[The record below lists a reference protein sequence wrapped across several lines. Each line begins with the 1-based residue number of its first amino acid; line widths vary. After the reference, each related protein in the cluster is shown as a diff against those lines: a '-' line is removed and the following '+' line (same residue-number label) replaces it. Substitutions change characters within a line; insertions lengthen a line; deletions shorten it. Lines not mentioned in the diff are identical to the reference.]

1 MGVHPFADLPKVLH
15 DRTAEALKLV
25 TGIAQEVTR
34 HAGAYVAS
42 ETPVDKGVAR
52 SNWVASIDHRAEG
65 MIPAYAPGS
74 HLGIGEEANLRA
86 AMNQHNLV
94 TAQFDASRNST
105 LHVTNNTD
113 YIGELNYTDHS
124 PQATP
129 GFFER
134 AFPYAITKV
143 RGMWRLKP

>member
-1 MGVHPFADLPKVLH
+1 MGVHPFEDLPKVLH

-25 TGIAQEVTR
+25 TGIAQEATR
-34 HAGAYVAS
+34 QAGAYVAS

-52 SNWVASIDHRAEG
+52 SNWIATIDKPAEG
-65 MIPAYAPGS
+65 TIPAYAPGS

-86 AMNQHNLV
+86 AMNQHDQV
-94 TAQFDASRNST
+94 TAQFDAAKNTS
-105 LHVTNNTD
+105 LHVTNNVD

-124 PQATP
+124 AQASP

-134 AFPYAITKV
+134 AIPFAVSKI
-143 RGMWRLKP
+143 RGMWKLKA